1 LGGGY
6 PQMQLFFNKTCLS
19 SKRYIL
25 MLKLLFIAIACSMFG
40 RLSAQNIDSRL
51 LQRYSET
58 DLAVLRNETPE
69 KYNLLVYALD
79 HALYTTALPSG
90 KIEGLDTPRSLRYG
104 ETTNFLDLG
113 LEILTRNQYIPL
125 LGTDKMLVV
134 KSEWVLLN
142 EMKTKK
148 L

>member
-1 LGGGY
+1 
-6 PQMQLFFNKTCLS
+6 
-19 SKRYIL
+19 
-25 MLKLLFIAIACSMFG
+25 MFG

-90 KIEGLDTPRSLRYG
+90 KIEGLDTPRSLQYG